1 MKKVILFALCAC
13 ISLGAS
19 AAKKTGKKKKSKEPV
34 EVVDTVCIDTFSY
47 HFGRANSNGLK
58 GYLAQRMGIDTTFV
72 ADFLKGFEQKE
83 LTVAD
88 KREKARL
95 AGIEIR
101 QQVEEQV
108 YPNASKQVNDS
119 ANILNKEL
127 FVQGFRDGFSG
138 ENATIP
144 MDSTQALVKKQ
155 MEYYHKVNMEKKYGA
170 NRIAG
175 EEFLKANAKKDSVK
189 VTPSGLQYKVLTMG
203 TGEMP
208 KKEDKVKVNYEG
220 HLIDGTEFD
229 SSYKRGKPVTFPVGQ
244 VIAGWTEA
252 LCMMPVGSKWMLY
265 VPQELAYKDRE
276 QSKIP
281 PFSCL
286 IFTVELLE
294 IEAPDKDSTP
304 KK

>member
-1 MKKVILFALCAC
+1 MKKLILFALCAC
-13 ISLGAS
+13 ITLGAD
-19 AAKKTGKKKKSKEPV
+19 AAKKTAKKKKSKEPV
-34 EVVDTVCIDTFSY
+34 EVVDTVSIDTFSY

-58 GYLAQRMGIDTTFV
+58 NYLAQRMGIDTAYV
-72 ADFLKGFEQKE
+72 ADFLKGFEQMS
-83 LTVAD
+83 LTEAD

-108 YPNASKQVNDS
+108 YPGASKQVNDS
-119 ANILNKEL
+119 TDVLNKKL

-138 ENATIP
+138 ENATVS

-155 MEYYHKVNMEKKYGA
+155 MEYYHRVNMEKKHGA

-189 VTPSGLQYKVLTMG
+189 VTPSGLQYKILTVG
-203 TGEMP
+203 TGAVP
-208 KKEDKVKVNYEG
+208 TKDDKVKVNYEG

-229 SSYKRGKPVTFPVGQ
+229 SSYKRNKPVTFPVGQ

-265 VPQELAYKDRE
+265 IPQELAYKDRE
-276 QSKIP
+276 QAKIP

-294 IEAPDKDSTP
+294 IEK
-304 KK
+304 

>member
-1 MKKVILFALCAC
+1 MKKLILFALCAS
-13 ISLGAS
+13 ISLGMS
-19 AAKKTGKKKKSKEPV
+19 AAKKNSKKKSKQPV
-34 EVVDTVCIDTFSY
+34 EVVDTVSVDTFSY
-47 HFGRANSNGLK
+47 FFGRANSNGLK
-58 GYLAQRMGIDTTFV
+58 NYLAQRMGVDTAYV
-72 ADFLKGFEQKE
+72 ADFLKGFEQMT
-83 LTVAD
+83 LTEAD
-88 KREKARL
+88 KKEKARL

-108 YPNASKQVNDS
+108 YPGASKQVNDS
-119 ANILNKEL
+119 VDILNKAL
-127 FVQGFRDGFSG
+127 FVKGFREGFSG
-138 ENATIP
+138 ENNTVP
-144 MDSTQALVKKQ
+144 MDSVQQIVKKQ
-155 MEYYHKVNMEKKYGA
+155 MDYYHKVNMEKKYGA

-203 TGEMP
+203 TGEIP
-208 KKEDKVKVNYEG
+208 TKESKVKVNYEG

-229 SSYKRGKPVTFPVGQ
+229 SSYKRNKPVTFPVAG

-276 QSKIP
+276 QAKIP

-286 IFTVELLE
+286 VFTVELLD
-294 IEAPDKDSTP
+294 IEKEAAK
-304 KK
+304 

>member
-1 MKKVILFALCAC
+1 MKKLILFALCAS
-13 ISLGAS
+13 ISLGMS
-19 AAKKTGKKKKSKEPV
+19 AAKKNSKKKSKQPV
-34 EVVDTVCIDTFSY
+34 EVVDTVSVDTFSY
-47 HFGRANSNGLK
+47 FFGRANSNGLK
-58 GYLAQRMGIDTTFV
+58 NYLAQRMGVDTAYV
-72 ADFLKGFEQKE
+72 ADFLKGFEQMT
-83 LTVAD
+83 LTEAD
-88 KREKARL
+88 KKEKARL

-108 YPNASKQVNDS
+108 YPGASKQVNDS
-119 ANILNKEL
+119 VDILNKAL
-127 FVQGFRDGFSG
+127 FVKGFREGFSG
-138 ENATIP
+138 ENNTVP
-144 MDSTQALVKKQ
+144 MDSVQQIVKKQ
-155 MEYYHKVNMEKKYGA
+155 MDYYHKVNMEKKYGA

-203 TGEMP
+203 TGEIP
-208 KKEDKVKVNYEG
+208 TKESKVKVNYEG

-229 SSYKRGKPVTFPVGQ
+229 SSYKRNKPVTFPVAG

-276 QSKIP
+276 QAKIP

-286 IFTVELLE
+286 VFTVELLG
-294 IEAPDKDSTP
+294 IEKEAAK
-304 KK
+304 

>member
-1 MKKVILFALCAC
+1 MKKYILFALCAC
-13 ISLGAS
+13 ITLGAG
-19 AAKKTGKKKKSKEPV
+19 AANKKTSKKKGKKEQPV
-34 EVVDTVCIDTFSY
+34 EVVDTVSVDTFSY
-47 HFGRANSNGLK
+47 HYGRASSNGLK
-58 GYLAQRMGIDTTFV
+58 GFLAQRMGVDTTYI
-72 ADFLKGFEQKE
+72 ADFLKGFEQTA
-83 LTVAD
+83 LTEAD

-108 YPNASKQVNDS
+108 FPSANKQVNDS
-119 ANILNKEL
+119 VDVMNKQL

-138 ENATIP
+138 QNATVS

-155 MEYYHKVNMEKKYGA
+155 MDYYQNVKMEKKYGA

-189 VTPSGLQYKVLTMG
+189 VTPSGLQYKILTVG
-203 TGEMP
+203 TGELP

-229 SSYKRGKPVTFPVGQ
+229 SSYKRNKPVTFPVGQ

-286 IFTVELLE
+286 IFKIELLG
-294 IEAPDKDSTP
+294 IE
-304 KK
+304 

>member
-1 MKKVILFALCAC
+1 MKKLILFALCAC
-13 ISLGAS
+13 ISLGAG
-19 AAKKTGKKKKSKEPV
+19 AAKKNSKKKSKEPV

-58 GYLAQRMGIDTTFV
+58 NFISQRMDVDTTYIDDFV
-72 ADFLKGFEQKE
+72 KGFEQMT
-83 LTVAD
+83 LTEAD

-108 YPNASKQVNDS
+108 YPGVSKQVNDS
-119 ANILNKEL
+119 ADVLNKAL
-127 FVQGFRDGFSG
+127 FVQGFRDGFYG
-138 ENATIP
+138 KNTTIS
-144 MDSTQALVKKQ
+144 MDSTQKLVKKQ
-155 MEYYHKVNMEKKYGA
+155 LDYYHKVSMEKKFGA

-189 VTPSGLQYKVLTMG
+189 VTPSGLQYKILTAG
-203 TGEMP
+203 TGEIP
-208 KKEDKVKVNYEG
+208 TKESKVKVNYEG

-229 SSYKRGKPVTFPVGQ
+229 SSYKRGKPVTFPVSG

-276 QSKIP
+276 QAKIP

-294 IEAPDKDSTP
+294 IDKEKT
-304 KK
+304 K

>member
-1 MKKVILFALCAC
+1 MKKLILFALCAC
-13 ISLGAS
+13 ISLGAG
-19 AAKKTGKKKKSKEPV
+19 AAKKNGKKKKSKEPV
-34 EVVDTVCIDTFSY
+34 EVVDTVSIDTFSY

-58 GYLAQRMGIDTTFV
+58 MYLAQRMGVDTTYV
-72 ADFLKGFEQKE
+72 VDFLKGFEQKE
-83 LTVAD
+83 LTEAD

-101 QQVEEQV
+101 KQVEEQV

-119 ANILNKEL
+119 TDVL
-127 FVQGFRDGFSG
+127 
-138 ENATIP
+138 NATIP
-144 MDSTQALVKKQ
+144 MDSTQTIVKKQ
-155 MEYYHKVNMEKKYGA
+155 MEYYHRVAMEKKYGA
-170 NRIAG
+170 NRIDG

-189 VTPSGLQYKVLTMG
+189 VTPSGLQYKILTAG

-252 LCMMPVGSKWMLY
+252 LCMMPVGSKWEIY
-265 VPQELAYKDRE
+265 VPQNLAYGDRE

-294 IEAPDKDSTP
+294 IEKDSA
-304 KK
+304 K

>member
-1 MKKVILFALCAC
+1 MKKFILFALCASL
-13 ISLGAS
+13 SLGMS
-19 AAKKTGKKKKSKEPV
+19 AAKKTTKKNKSKQPV
-34 EVVDTVCIDTFSY
+34 EVVDTVSVDVFSY

-58 GYLAQRMGIDTTFV
+58 NYLAQRMGIDTTFV
-72 ADFLKGFEQKE
+72 VDFLKGFEQAE
-83 LTVAD
+83 LTEAD

-108 YPNASKQVNDS
+108 YPGASKQVNDS
-119 ANILNKEL
+119 TDILNKAL
-127 FVQGFRDGFSG
+127 FVQGFREGFTG
-138 ENATIP
+138 ENATIS
-144 MDSTQALVKKQ
+144 MDSTQKIVKKQ

-203 TGEMP
+203 TGELP

-229 SSYKRGKPVTFPVGQ
+229 SSYKRNKPVTFPVGQ

-276 QSKIP
+276 QAKIP

-286 IFTVELLE
+286 IFTVELLGIDNE
-294 IEAPDKDSTP
+294 GP
-304 KK
+304 KN

>member
-1 MKKVILFALCAC
+1 MKKLILFALCAS
-13 ISLGAS
+13 ISLGMS
-19 AAKKTGKKKKSKEPV
+19 AAKKNSKKKSKQPV
-34 EVVDTVCIDTFSY
+34 EVVDTVSVDTFSY
-47 HFGRANSNGLK
+47 FFGRANSNGLK
-58 GYLAQRMGIDTTFV
+58 NYLAQRMGVDTAYV
-72 ADFLKGFEQKE
+72 ADFLKGFEQMT
-83 LTVAD
+83 LTEAD
-88 KREKARL
+88 KKEKARL

-108 YPNASKQVNDS
+108 YPGASKQVNDS
-119 ANILNKEL
+119 VDILNKAL
-127 FVQGFRDGFSG
+127 FVKGFREGFSG
-138 ENATIP
+138 ENNTVP
-144 MDSTQALVKKQ
+144 MDSVQQIVKKQ
-155 MEYYHKVNMEKKYGA
+155 MDYYHKVNMEKKYGA

-175 EEFLKANAKKDSVK
+175 EEFLKANAKKDSIK
-189 VTPSGLQYKVLTMG
+189 VTPSGLQYKVLTAG
-203 TGEMP
+203 TGDIP
-208 KKEDKVKVNYEG
+208 TKENKVKVNYEG

-229 SSYKRGKPVTFPVGQ
+229 SSYKRNKPVTFPVGG

-276 QSKIP
+276 QAKIP

-294 IEAPDKDSTP
+294 IEKDAT

>member
-1 MKKVILFALCAC
+1 MKKYLLFALCVC
-13 ISLGAS
+13 ISLGAG

-34 EVVDTVCIDTFSY
+34 EVVDTVSIDTFSY

-58 GYLAQRMGIDTTFV
+58 NYLAQRMGIDTTYI
-72 ADFLKGFEQKE
+72 ADFLKGFEQAA
-83 LTVAD
+83 LTEAD

-108 YPNASKQVNDS
+108 YPGASKQVNDS
-119 ANILNKEL
+119 TDVLNKTL
-127 FVQGFRDGFSG
+127 FMQGFLDGFSG
-138 ENATIP
+138 QNATIP

-155 MEYYHKVNMEKKYGA
+155 MEYYHKVSMEKKYGA

-175 EEFLKANAKKDSVK
+175 EEFLQANAKKDSVK
-189 VTPSGLQYKVLTMG
+189 TTPSGLQYKILTVG
-203 TGEMP
+203 TGEIP
-208 KKEDKVKVNYEG
+208 TKEDKVKVNYEG

-276 QSKIP
+276 QAKIP

-294 IEAPDKDSTP
+294 IEKEASKN
-304 KK
+304 

>member
-1 MKKVILFALCAC
+1 MKKFILFALCAC
-13 ISLGAS
+13 ISLGMS
-19 AAKKTGKKKKSKEPV
+19 AAKKNTKKNKSKQPV
-34 EVVDTVCIDTFSY
+34 EVVDTVSVDTFSY
-47 HFGRANSNGLK
+47 FFGRANSNGLK
-58 GYLAQRMGIDTTFV
+58 GYLAQRMGIDTAYV
-72 ADFLKGFEQKE
+72 ADFLKGFEQMT
-83 LTVAD
+83 LTEAD
-88 KREKARL
+88 KKEKARL

-101 QQVEEQV
+101 QQVEQQV
-108 YPNASKQVNDS
+108 YPGASKQVNDS
-119 ANILNKEL
+119 TDILNKTL
-127 FVQGFRDGFSG
+127 FLKGFRDGFSG
-138 ENATIP
+138 ENATVS
-144 MDSTQALVKKQ
+144 MDSTQKLVKKQ

-189 VTPSGLQYKVLTMG
+189 VTPSGLQYKILTKG
-203 TGEMP
+203 TGEIP
-208 KKEDKVKVNYEG
+208 TKEAKVKVNYEG

-229 SSYKRGKPVTFPVGQ
+229 SSYKRNKPVTFPVAQ

-265 VPQELAYKDRE
+265 VPQELAYKDKE

-294 IEAPDKDSTP
+294 IEKEATKN
-304 KK
+304 

>member
-1 MKKVILFALCAC
+1 MKKFILFALCAC
-13 ISLGAS
+13 ISLGAG
-19 AAKKTGKKKKSKEPV
+19 AAKKKAPKKKSKAPV
-34 EVVDTVCIDTFSY
+34 EVVDTVCVDTFSY
-47 HFGRANSNGLK
+47 YFGRANSNGLK
-58 GYLAQRMGIDTTFV
+58 GYLAQRMNIDTAYV
-72 ADFLKGFEQKE
+72 AEFLKGFEQME
-83 LTVAD
+83 LTEAD
-88 KREKARL
+88 KKEKARL

-101 QQVEEQV
+101 QQVENQV

-119 ANILNKEL
+119 TDVLNKAL
-127 FVQGFRDGFSG
+127 FVKGFREGFEG
-138 ENATIP
+138 VNNVIP
-144 MDSTQALVKKQ
+144 MDSAQKIVKKQ

-175 EEFLKANAKKDSVK
+175 EEFLKANAKKDSIK

-203 TGEMP
+203 DGEIP
-208 KKEDKVKVNYEG
+208 TKESKVKVNYEG

-229 SSYKRGKPVTFPVGQ
+229 SSYKRKKPVSFPVSG
-244 VIAGWTEA
+244 VIPGWTEA

-276 QSKIP
+276 QAKIP

-294 IEAPDKDSTP
+294 IEKDAA